1 MSTETITKRL
11 HISGLTTPAI
21 TPADLAKRL
30 GAFGKVISLDGFG
43 TLDALGQPRPFGYA
57 TIEGRKSDLAKC
69 VNVLSGTVWKG
80 AKLRIGD
87 AKPDFRERCVSAQC
101 THSQLIQKQIDSPS
115 LSSPPPKKRRLN
127 SSTHAL
133 DMSLITPETAPT
145 RGGWRVTEMGRV
157 VRVMRMRPE
166 KPLEPPRVL
175 VTTNKKREKDGKLG
189 TGKRKKRVKVPPT
202 RARRRTIDPT
212 RWDSAHLKGIWLDA
226 EVAGAVESDAENADG
241 PVIPGKRRAE
251 EAESSDNEQDA
262 ESAPSTEDEDDAHE
276 SLSSLVPKSAV
287 SPPPS
292 LVPSPFPTA
301 RQPIAETVTG
311 EIPSLTQEKFT
322 SLALL
327 NSLFDNKGGDEGW
340 GGQESL
346 SDVEDAR
353 LESKG
358 KSQTETWMDVD
369 ESDIEEVPQAK
380 FKDTE
385 MGSDTAVSPLKQQ
398 PPPTPASEPSTHNQK
413 QAQLKD
419 LFAPREEEAGFSL
432 LGHLDLD
439 FEEEDVLGISALT
452 HTTQPDHALPLPH
465 AVSIPHEQPQAH
477 PTLDPNFPFFFPLP
491 PALRS
496 RSSSTRNTPQ
506 DIFSLFPY
514 EGVHKDRGGEPFF
527 RTQTT
532 SEIHSQWEA
541 QKGALTRE
549 WKARWREASKGK
561 RGRDE

>member
-30 GAFGKVISLDGFG
+30 GAFGRVISLDGFG
-43 TLDALGQPRPFGYA
+43 KLDALGQPRPFGYA
-57 TIEGRKSDLAKC
+57 TIEGHKTDLARC

-87 AKPDFRERCVSAQC
+87 AKPDFRERLASV
-101 THSQLIQKQIDSPS
+101 PP
-115 LSSPPPKKRRLN
+115 PPPKKRRAN
-127 SSTHAL
+127 SKVGTHAP
-133 DMSLITPETAPT
+133 DMSLITPETARS

-166 KPLEPPRVL
+166 KALEPPRVL
-175 VTTNKKREKDGKLG
+175 VSAKKKYDKDGKLI
-189 TGKRKKRVKVPPT
+189 TGKRKKRVKLPPM

-212 RWDSAHLKGIWLDA
+212 RWDSTHLKGIWLDA
-226 EVAGAVESDAENADG
+226 EVAGAADGEEHADG
-241 PVIPGKRRAE
+241 PIIPRKRRAE
-251 EAESSDNEQDA
+251 AVESSDNEQDT
-262 ESAPSTEDEDDAHE
+262 ESAPSTDDEDNDHE
-276 SLSSLVPKSAV
+276 YLTPPVPKSTV
-287 SPPPS
+287 SPLPP
-292 LVPSPFPTA
+292 VPPPISTVRSPITETA
-301 RQPIAETVTG
+301 TG
-311 EIPSLTQEKFT
+311 EIPSFTQEKVT

-327 NSLFDNKGGDEGW
+327 RSIFGDKDGDEGW

-346 SDVEDAR
+346 SDIEDAR

-358 KSQTETWMDVD
+358 KAREPQTVMRMDVD
-369 ESDIEEVPQAK
+369 MGDVEIEEVPQAK
-380 FKDTE
+380 YKDTK
-385 MGSDTAVSPLKQQ
+385 MGSDTTVSPLNSHSR
-398 PPPTPASEPSTHNQK
+398 PTSASEPSAQSQK
-413 QAQLKD
+413 QTKLKE

-439 FEEEDVLGISALT
+439 FEEEDMLGISDLS
-452 HTTQPDHALPLPH
+452 HPTQPDHALPLPH

-491 PALRS
+491 PTLRS
-496 RSSSTRNTPQ
+496 RSSNTRNTPQ
-506 DIFSLFPY
+506 DIFSLFP
-514 EGVHKDRGGEPFF
+514 HGGRSDEPFS

>member
-21 TPADLAKRL
+21 TPADLSKRL
-30 GAFGKVISLDGFG
+30 SAFGRVISLDGFG
-43 TLDALGQPRPFGYA
+43 KLDALGQPRPFGYA
-57 TIEGRKSDLAKC
+57 TIEGRKTDLAKC

-87 AKPDFRERCVSAQC
+87 AKPDFRERLA
-101 THSQLIQKQIDSPS
+101 S
-115 LSSPPPKKRRLN
+115 LPSPPPKKRRLN
-127 SSTHAL
+127 SSKIGTPAP
-133 DMSLITPETAPT
+133 DMSLITPETART

-157 VRVMRMRPE
+157 VKVMRMRPE

-175 VTTNKKREKDGKLG
+175 ASASAGNKKDGKSG
-189 TGKRKKRVKVPPT
+189 TGKRKKRVKLPPT

-212 RWDSAHLKGIWLDA
+212 RWDSMHLKGIWLDA
-226 EVAGAVESDAENADG
+226 EVAGAVESDAIGVAGDFYG
-241 PVIPGKRRAE
+241 PMIPRKRHAE
-251 EAESSDNEQDA
+251 EAESSDTKHDA
-262 ESAPSTEDEDDAHE
+262 ESAPSTEDEGDDHE
-276 SLSSLVPKSAV
+276 SLPLPVPTSVIPPLSSSTLSPVPTVRPPTTEAV
-287 SPPPS
+287 AGEN
-292 LVPSPFPTA
+292 PSP
-301 RQPIAETVTG
+301 
-311 EIPSLTQEKFT
+311 TQEKSAT
-322 SLALL
+322 LALL
-327 NSLFDNKGGDEGW
+327 RSFFSDRDGDEGW

-358 KSQTETWMDVD
+358 DTRGSQTGTRMGIYEGDAD
-369 ESDIEEVPQAK
+369 GEIEEVPQGK
-380 FKDTE
+380 FEDTDME
-385 MGSDTAVSPLKQQ
+385 SDTVVSPLRPQ
-398 PPPTPASEPSTHNQK
+398 PHPTSTSEPSALNQK
-413 QAQLKD
+413 QTQLKD

-439 FEEEDVLGISALT
+439 FEEEDVLGISDLT
-452 HTTQPDHALPLPH
+452 HPAQPDHALPHPH
-465 AVSIPHEQPQAH
+465 AVSIAHEQLQVH

-514 EGVHKDRGGEPFF
+514 AGKEDRSGEPFF

-541 QKGALTRE
+541 QKGALTKE
-549 WKARWREASKGK
+549 WKARWREASKGR